1 MAVGK
6 GDPVSETT
14 AQRHILLVDDEPA
27 VGRVLTKHLERMGY
41 RVTPCTAGDVAVETF
56 RADPAAFDLVVTD
69 YRMPGT
75 NGFQLCEAL
84 AATRPDL
91 PALVC
96 TGNPGD
102 LPPREE
108 WPATLRGALNKPV
121 TSQELAAAVA
131 QALQP

>member
-1 MAVGK
+1 M
-6 GDPVSETT
+6 
-14 AQRHILLVDDEPA
+14 
-27 VGRVLTKHLERMGY
+27 
-41 RVTPCTAGDVAVETF
+41 ETF
-56 RADPAAFDLVVTD
+56 RADPAAFDLLLTD

-84 AATRPDL
+84 SATRPDL

-102 LPPREE
+102 LPPREA
-108 WPATLRGALNKPV
+108 WPATLRGTLSKPV
-121 TSQELAAAVA
+121 TRQELAAAVA